1 MSSKIDRELECE
13 NLIETYVNDYFK
25 DSIIPDLV
33 ISDIA
38 SMYSEYERYIKTV
51 FVQHNSDVLKN
62 KIKECEAKRKR
73 IKKLKPLEQKEE
85 KNPKKKKEVFTKNES
100 SSFYEVTIN
109 KYLEIKELCY
119 SEKDVYDCLL
129 DGDYDINTIK
139 LFIKRDIDLLE
150 ACIIDKTKNNPLD
163 DLKEERELLKRLI
176 LIFNVLIDYKKKDE
190 IKENEI
196 RPFVILLKENNGND
210 VLFNYI
216 NDNKNYIP
224 IMKKNIEKFFRG
236 ECSNSKKIKGKKEN
250 LLEIVDV
257 NGTRL
262 LYFDLGNNNYVLA
275 GIFLK
280 DADKSVGIDTI
291 YDNAIAI
298 YRSNKEYILENI
310 NNKEFRNEQEELVRK
325 LFIMLNG
332 EKVIISGKKI

>member
-1 MSSKIDRELECE
+1 MSSKIDRELECK

-33 ISDIA
+33 ISDTA

-100 SSFYEVTIN
+100 SSFYEVTMN

-139 LFIKRDIDLLE
+139 
-150 ACIIDKTKNNPLD
+150 
-163 DLKEERELLKRLI
+163 
-176 LIFNVLIDYKKKDE
+176 
-190 IKENEI
+190 
-196 RPFVILLKENNGND
+196 
-210 VLFNYI
+210 
-216 NDNKNYIP
+216 
-224 IMKKNIEKFFRG
+224 
-236 ECSNSKKIKGKKEN
+236 
-250 LLEIVDV
+250 
-257 NGTRL
+257 
-262 LYFDLGNNNYVLA
+262 
-275 GIFLK
+275 
-280 DADKSVGIDTI
+280 KS
-291 YDNAIAI
+291 Y
-298 YRSNKEYILENI
+298 
-310 NNKEFRNEQEELVRK
+310 
-325 LFIMLNG
+325 
-332 EKVIISGKKI
+332 